1 MTKNSTIHSTQM
13 LPARSILLREY
24 MHEIAGTDMLPPDDL
39 RPVLLGL
46 FGEVGSILATA
57 KKVDREKAVYT
68 GFQETVEE
76 EFGDALWYFATLCQ
90 RLDFRIDQV
99 FSKVA
104 KGPRYS
110 EASAASD
117 LPVGPVS
124 HISSAT
130 VVPPLHKAFL
140 ALGEAVAPLL
150 ALEGPGKGVDTL
162 LSAFADRYLQAL
174 QAAGVSFSRIVH
186 ENIAKTKGRFID
198 PDFSLLPT
206 FDGDFLEEERLPRN
220 FEIKITER
228 KNGRSHIQ
236 WKGVFIGAP
245 LTDNIRDPDGYRFHD
260 VFHFAHA
267 AILHW
272 SPTFRALI
280 QQKRKSNPKI
290 DEAEDGGRAIVVEEG
305 LTAWIF
311 SRAKKLDYFED
322 QKSISFDLLKTVGQ
336 FVRGYEVDACPLKL
350 WERAILQGYE
360 VFRHVRDNK
369 GGIVVGDRDAR
380 TIQYKTL
387 AGN

>member
-1 MTKNSTIHSTQM
+1 MMKEPMIPSAQTSPVGSV
-13 LPARSILLREY
+13 LLREY
-24 MHEIAGTDMLPPDDL
+24 MDKITGTDMLPPNDL

-90 RLDFRIDQV
+90 RLGFSIDQV

-104 KGPRYS
+104 RGPGYC

-117 LPVGPVS
+117 LLIGPIS
-124 HISSAT
+124 HVSSAI
-130 VVPPLHKAFL
+130 VAPPLHKAFL

-150 ALEGPGKGVDTL
+150 DLEGPGENVDTL

-174 QAAGVSFSRIVH
+174 QAAGVSFSRVVH
-186 ENIAKTKGRFID
+186 ENIAKTKGRFVD
-198 PDFSLLPT
+198 PDLSLLPT
-206 FDGDFLEEERLPRN
+206 FDGDFPEEEQLPRR

-228 KNGRSHIQ
+228 KSGRSHIQ
-236 WKGVFIGAP
+236 WRGVFIGAP

-311 SRAKKLDYFED
+311 SRAKKLDYFRD

-336 FVRGYEVDACPLKL
+336 FVRGYEVDVCPLKL

-360 VFRHVRDNK
+360 VFRHVRDNN
-369 GGIVVGDRDAR
+369 GGIVVGDRDTR
-380 TIQYKTL
+380 TIQYKPL